1 MKISVSISMLN
12 IFFLFQKQTILSHTC
27 SLVISSV
34 LMPSI
39 MVALF
44 GFADFFF
51 PPFLAF
57 GG

>member
-1 MKISVSISMLN
+1 MYMGL
-12 IFFLFQKQTILSHTC
+12 IFHCLSSNENSCSHTC

-39 MVALF
+39 MVALL
-44 GFADFFF
+44 GFADFFL